1 MTDECKG
8 LNLAEL
14 IDLLE
19 PVPDPA
25 PISMMP
31 QTAGWLWL
39 GAILLVFIG
48 VGYWKFLLWRRKTAY
63 RREALAELA
72 TCPNDPQRLAELL
85 RRTALSAYVRQDV
98 AALHGPDWLT
108 FLDHAYGGTG
118 FSDGPGKAVAEAP
131 YKKTGDGA
139 DLKPL
144 IRTWIKTHKSAAA

>member
-1 MTDECKG
+1 MTDAWDG
-8 LNLAEL
+8 LNLTEL

-25 PISMMP
+25 PVSMLP

-39 GAILLVFIG
+39 GAILLVIIG
-48 VGYWKFLLWRRKTAY
+48 VGCWRFLLWRRKTAY

-72 TCPNDPQRLAELL
+72 SCPNDPQRLAELL
-85 RRTALSAYVRQDV
+85 RRTALSAYARQDV

-118 FSDGPGKAVAEAP
+118 FSDGPGKAIAEAP
-131 YKKTGDGA
+131 YKKTSNGA

-144 IRTWIKTHKSAAA
+144 IRTWIKRHKGAAA